1 MANSTHD
8 PVMGLTIPT
17 PGVDPGPEYAQEI
30 SDDLPI
36 IAQHR
41 HTGASNQDGYQ
52 VPTAGI
58 DINADLSFNGFN
70 ATSLRTIRLTEQN
83 TIPSGVGDIGVLYFY
98 QGNAWLNTG
107 SGIPVQINAGS
118 SLAVTVS
125 NSYPA
130 KSLAGNYTINPS
142 DGYIIFEVDT
152 TASRII
158 TLPAANSVAN
168 GRFIIVKDATGTANT
183 HPITINAAGSDTI
196 DGATSYVVK
205 TNYGV
210 VELISNGSNEW
221 FVFKGDQN
229 QYNNNESLS
238 FTGSIFDDTTSPEL
252 NLNFGSKTT
261 FASGSVLTLDASS
274 VVAVYTEVDYK
285 SGAILNIDS
294 GGKILVDGGAT
305 LEIDGYQTI
314 KSGGIL
320 NIASSGSLTT
330 LGSSLLL
337 QGSTFP
343 TFATPQ
349 TKNRFYI
356 FQPTALTSNWQTIPT
371 GYGGALQT
379 TAVTTDR
386 IYFPIPVHAGAT
398 IASVTVI
405 FSVSH
410 SHSGVPAVLPNLSLR
425 ATRWWSSPQ
434 FTGNSST
441 GGATIFSG
449 PSDGSFNTAEPIA
462 PTGISSASIWNS
474 YGGLGVWTYTP
485 NVGAF
490 ANFPMD
496 PTLYTYYGS
505 IQDENGANAIA
516 GNIYFAYFIEYTG
529 INNLQFQ

>member
-17 PGVDPGPEYAQEI
+17 PLVDPGPEYADEI
-30 SDDLPI
+30 SNDLPI

-58 DINADLSFNGFN
+58 DIDADLSFNGFN
-70 ATSLRTIRLTEQN
+70 ATSLRTVRFAEQI
-83 TIPSGVGDIGVLYFY
+83 TTPAGVGDIGVVYFLN
-98 QGNAWLNTG
+98 GNLWINNG
-107 SGIPVQINAGS
+107 SGVPVEITAGS
-118 SLAVTVS
+118 ALNVTVS

-130 KSLAGNYTINPS
+130 KVLAGNYTINSS

-152 TASRII
+152 TANRII
-158 TLPAANSVAN
+158 TLPQASTVAN
-168 GRFIIVKDATGTANT
+168 GRFVIIKDATGTANT

-196 DGATSYVVK
+196 DGVTSYVIK
-205 TNYGV
+205 ANYGV
-210 VELISNGSNEW
+210 VELISNGTNAW
-221 FVFKGDQN
+221 HVFSGSQTA
-229 QYNNNESLS
+229 YNNNEILN
-238 FTGSIFDDTTSPEL
+238 FTGTTFDDITSPQL
-252 NLNFGSKTT
+252 NLNYGSITS
-261 FASGSVLTLDASS
+261 FSAGSVLLLEGLTS
-274 VVAVYTEVDYK
+274 VYTEVDFK
-285 SGAILNIDS
+285 NSSSILNMDS
-294 GGKILVDGGAT
+294 GSKIVVDSGAT
-305 LEIDGYQTI
+305 LEIDGYETV

-330 LGSSLLL
+330 QGSDLLL
-337 QGSTFP
+337 QGSSFP

-356 FQPTALTSNWQTIPT
+356 FQPTNYSANWQGNP

-379 TAVTTDR
+379 SAVTTDR

-398 IASVTVI
+398 IASVTII
-405 FSVSH
+405 FTVAH

-434 FTGNSST
+434 FSGNSST

-449 PSDGSFNTAEPIA
+449 PSDGSFNTGEPIG
-462 PTGISSASIWNS
+462 PTGISSASVWNS
-474 YGGLGVWTYTP
+474 YGGLGVWTYYP
-485 NVGAF
+485 NVGGF

-505 IQDENGANAIA
+505 LQDENGANAIA
-516 GNIYFAYFIEYTG
+516 GNIYFGYFIEYTG